1 MHDSHSPATTT
12 TTGVGVSM
20 PNPQPH
26 REIMNCDAAP
36 TVQRLLC
43 ARRRD
48 CLMVAAKR
56 GWPSFTCNGCDAF
69 EQPTRD
75 ELAAEREML
84 AALGMVLAR
93 PRGDSVATMAAAAT
107 RADERPLVT
116 IRPSAA
122 AKPIVVSVP
131 DDTIVTIRAM
141 VAAELAESAT

>member
-1 MHDSHSPATTT
+1 
-12 TTGVGVSM
+12 M

-26 REIMNCDAAP
+26 PEILNADATP

-56 GWPSFTCNGCDAF
+56 GWQGFTCNACDAF

-93 PRGDSVATMAAAAT
+93 PRGDSVATMAEAAT

-116 IRPSAA
+116 IRPSVAVT
-122 AKPIVVSVP
+122 PVVPSVP

-141 VAAELAESAT
+141 VAEELGNFPS